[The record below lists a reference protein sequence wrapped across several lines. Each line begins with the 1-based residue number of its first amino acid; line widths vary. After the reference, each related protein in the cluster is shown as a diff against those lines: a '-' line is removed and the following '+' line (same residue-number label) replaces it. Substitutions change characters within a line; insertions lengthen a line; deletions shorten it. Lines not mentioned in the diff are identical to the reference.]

1 MSDSKSTSLG
11 EMTGTQYGN
20 RISSETTSGMEKF
33 HARQGHGFAAERAD
47 HLHDY
52 INGHDAQMLGDDN
65 AVNGAD
71 RIVDGQMIQSKYCA
85 SGSACVAE
93 CFHGGHFRY
102 YTESGKPMQIEV
114 PSDMYDSAVE
124 AMERRIRNGEVDGV
138 TDPSKAKEIIRRGAY
153 TYEEAKAIA
162 QSGTIESLKFDA
174 VNGMIIATSAVGV
187 SAVITFAISMWNGD
201 DFSTAV
207 ERAVISGLK
216 VGGVSFLS
224 TILASQATRMG
235 ITAGL
240 GAGTDFL
247 AKTMGSKVSSYIA
260 NGLQTGENI
269 YGATAV
275 NNVSKLLRNN
285 ILTAAI
291 TVAILSARDTIDMFN
306 GRISGGQ
313 LFKNVTTTAGA
324 VAGGAAGWVGGAA
337 AGAAAGSFVPII
349 GTAAG
354 AFIGGIIGSFAGGSV
369 GGTVTKKTLDAV
381 IEDDAQKMLRIFE
394 SELGRVLEHEF
405 LTQYE
410 AELLM
415 ESIKEDMD
423 YDALK
428 DMYASGSY
436 TRWANAFIKEKFD
449 DITMQREFIE
459 MPSDEEWSE
468 GLRRVLEYT
477 IDGKDISSNMEMQRQ
492 SFLAKKRAVLK
503 KYNLLPRQM
512 GKIMRPVQAMNRTL
526 VKTER
531 TLQRMKKDEREY
543 HVARTNVLK
552 ERMVLKN
559 DIQEI
564 LSEERSHLR

>member
-1 MSDSKSTSLG
+1 MNDQHSHSSSEAVG
-11 EMTGTQYGN
+11 VQYSN

-47 HLHDY
+47 HLNDY
-52 INGHDAQMLGDDN
+52 MNGRDARILGDDN
-65 AVNGAD
+65 AANGAD

-93 CFHGGHFRY
+93 CFHDGHFRY
-102 YTESGKPMQIEV
+102 YTESGEPMQIEV
-114 PSDMYDSAVE
+114 PSDMYDSAVA
-124 AMERRIRNGEVDGV
+124 AMERRIKNGEVDGI
-138 TDPSKAKEIIRRGAY
+138 TDPNKAKEIIRRGAY

-162 QSGTIESLKFDA
+162 QAGTIESLKFDA

-187 SAVITFAISMWNGD
+187 SAVITFALSVWNGD

-207 ERAVISGLK
+207 ERAVVSGLK

-240 GAGTDFL
+240 RGGTDL
-247 AKTMGSKVSSYIA
+247 LTKAMGSKVSSYIA

-269 YGATAV
+269 YGAAAM

-285 ILTAAI
+285 IITAAI
-291 TVAILSARDTIDMFN
+291 TVVILSGKDAIDMFN

-354 AFIGGIIGSFAGGSV
+354 AFVGGIIGSFAGGSL
-369 GGTVTKKTLDAV
+369 GGAVTKSALDAV
-381 IEDDAQKMLRIFE
+381 IEDDAKKMLRIFE
-394 SELGRVLEHEF
+394 AELGKVLNHEF
-405 LTQYE
+405 LTQNE

-415 ESIKEDMD
+415 ESIKEDID
-423 YDALK
+423 YDVLK
-428 DMYASGSY
+428 NMYASGDY
-436 TRWANAFIKEKFD
+436 AGWAHHFIKERYD
-449 DITMQREFIE
+449 DIAMQREFIE
-459 MPSDEEWSE
+459 MPSSEEWTD
-468 GLRRVLEYT
+468 GMRRVLENV
-477 IDGKDISSNMEMQRQ
+477 IDGKDISSNMERQREN
-492 SFLAKKRAVLK
+492 FLAQKQELLS
-503 KYNLLPRQM
+503 KYHLRPHQM
-512 GKIMRPVQAMNRTL
+512 GKIMRPVQRMNRTL
-526 VKTER
+526 RQTER
-531 TLQRMKKDEREY
+531 TLQQAKRDERAY
-543 HVARTNVLK
+543 HAERQKIMK
-552 ERMVLKN
+552 ERTTLKN
-559 DIQEI
+559 EI
-564 LSEERSHLR
+564 RQMLSEEWS